1 MDDERNAQILEIR
14 KRNLALGTISKVQK
28 TANRQMGLRQFIMN
42 KGKFVELSDV
52 WSWYKSVFGISYQS
66 FQRDIQEI
74 QSVGD
79 IKVRMMVSWENEDK
93 AKAMKSMSESMLL
106 GDKKDDTFE
115 KIVHSTIIEVQPSPE
130 NTPEKEPES
139 ENGGEKKL
147 NIVG

>member
-1 MDDERNAQILEIR
+1 MDEERKAQVLEIK

-42 KGKFVELSDV
+42 KGKFVELSDI

-66 FQRDIQEI
+66 FLRDIQEI

-79 IKVRMMVSWENEDK
+79 IKVRRMVSWENEDK
-93 AKAMKSMSESMLL
+93 AKALKSMSDSMLL

-115 KIVHSTIIEVQPSPE
+115 KIVHSTTIEIHPSTEEP
-130 NTPEKEPES
+130 TIEKDN
-139 ENGGEKKL
+139 NGGEKKL